1 MKKNKPLIIGITGG
15 IGSGKSV
22 VCRIFKSLG
31 IPVYDS
37 DSRAK
42 WLMRHSKEL
51 INEIKKSFG
60 ENAYLPDG
68 QINNKYLAE
77 NVFHDKEKLRLLSS
91 LTHPAVGKDFQN
103 WVEKNQSQKYLLKE
117 AALIFE
123 AGIYKTLDKT
133 ILVTAPQEIKI
144 DRVLKRDPHRDK
156 AQVLAIMDKQMSDEE
171 KVPLANYLILND
183 DTQMVLPQVL
193 KLHKEF
199 NKQEV

>member
-1 MKKNKPLIIGITGG
+1 MKNKPLIIGITGG

-22 VCRIFKSLG
+22 VCKIFKSLG

-42 WLMRHSKEL
+42 WLMRYSEDL
-51 INEIKKSFG
+51 INEIKKNFG
-60 ENAYLPDG
+60 QNSYLPDG
-68 QINNKYLAE
+68 QVNNKYLAE
-77 NVFHDKEKLRLLSS
+77 NVFHDKEKLKLLSS

-103 WVEKNQSQKYLLKE
+103 WVEKNQNQKYLLKE

-156 AQVLAIMDKQMSDEE
+156 AQVLAIMDKQMSDDE
-171 KVPLANYLILND
+171 KIPLADFIITND
-183 DTQMVLPQVL
+183 DTEMILPQVL
-193 KLHKEF
+193 KLHEEF
-199 NKQEV
+199 IQQKV